1 MIYMS
6 TVHMFII
13 KDGIIFFSFLKM
25 IYFLKKLNNEKKVES
40 CACKI
45 TKCS

>member
-25 IYFLKKLNNEKKVES
+25 IYFLNKLNNEKKVES
-40 CACKI
+40 CAYKI